1 MQIDDWIHKEPK
13 HFEYFHRMMGY
24 IMLSLVIVVYHY
36 TEADTQYQIFV
47 PFFLLFILLI
57 TPRLSRELI
66 YRYSQRRKRNVFFM
80 LDITVIA
87 VILSAVHLNLV
98 LSLLGLAALLYTA
111 ISNKISFL
119 MVALA
124 TLIGIAIFYVCNIF
138 IFGFGE
144 YFASTNNEL
153 TVLGFLCLFT
163 YFGVG
168 NFYQSSRVHFIS
180 QQKKYYYD
188 QMNRYME
195 FANQLSRY
203 APQQLWQSIM
213 KGESEA
219 KIEYKRKK
227 LTVFFSDI
235 QGFTELSETL
245 IPDDLAYL
253 LNDYLSHMTEIAKKY
268 EATVDKFMGDAILV
282 FFGDPHSQGVEQ
294 DAKSCMEMAIAMRQQ
309 MKLLRERW
317 VKMGYPPL
325 HIRMGI
331 STGYCHVGNYGANH
345 RMAYTIVGRDANLA
359 ARLQSAA
366 EVDEILISE
375 DTHNLIKNDYLCAP
389 KAPIYLKGI
398 KQPVCSWQVM
408 EKYSSRKMDY
418 QRWFD
423 YEYKGFHLLLNLDEV
438 QNFEYPE
445 LLHVLEKMTQRI
457 QTQQQL
463 TNAEGIV
470 KLNIEDEVIQ
480 IEPAEVKENQ
490 SEKSNVM

>member
-168 NFYQSSRVHFIS
+168 NFYQSSRVHSIS

-213 KGESEA
+213 KGESKA